1 MSEERR
7 EERRGKRME
16 GREEKREEKA
26 NKKHFFSASV
36 KEEKKC
42 KFIVLCD
49 LQVVHIISSLA
60 VPARDW

>member
-1 MSEERR
+1 
-7 EERRGKRME
+7 ME

-26 NKKHFFSASV
+26 IKKHFFSASG
-36 KEEKKC
+36 KEERKC

-49 LQVVHIISSLA
+49 LQVIHIISSLA